1 MKTLLKET
9 VKKPEA
15 STVTGESR
23 PDLSRNSILFEL
35 NEKF

>member
-1 MKTLLKET
+1 MVKET

-15 STVTGESR
+15 STVTLGESR